1 MMHIRSMSQRM
12 LRRSR
17 EVLARVEMCL
27 LDVTCCVHALEG
39 IIRDTYDASAGRRG
53 RREGKCGGLVL
64 TLLWLSYVYS
74 RWEIGMPDW

>member
-27 LDVTCCVHALEG
+27 LDVTRCVHALG
-39 IIRDTYDASAGRRG
+39 RITRDTCDASAGRR
-53 RREGKCGGLVL
+53 ENEVVV
-64 TLLWLSYVYS
+64 WY
-74 RWEIGMPDW
+74 